1 MNKKLYT
8 LCSEYSTC
16 FETILLLINIDGVES
31 ERLKLFRLMQDRMK
45 ELESEIE
52 TCIVENDLINNMT
65 EKGVKQ

>member
-1 MNKKLYT
+1 M
-8 LCSEYSTC
+8 
-16 FETILLLINIDGVES
+16 ES